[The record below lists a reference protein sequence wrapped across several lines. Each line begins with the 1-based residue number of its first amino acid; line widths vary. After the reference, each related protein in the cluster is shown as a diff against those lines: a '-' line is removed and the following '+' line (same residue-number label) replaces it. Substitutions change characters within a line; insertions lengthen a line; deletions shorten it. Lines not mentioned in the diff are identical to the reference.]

1 MVYNKLLYVHLIYY
15 TLTCLRGGWG
25 FVVPQSKKTYSLIN
39 LLPCQAD
46 THPFNTFKLFELK

>member
-46 THPFNTFKLFELK
+46 TPPFNTFK